1 MVDAERCLD
10 VKFELVLKG
19 GQKISADFQ
28 CRPGI
33 TVLFG
38 PSGAGKTT
46 TLDAI
51 AGLLRPQTGRIKQGA
66 KVFFD
71 ANEKINCSPQQRQVG
86 YVFQQAALFP
96 HMNVR
101 QNIAFALNE
110 NDSHIL
116 DRKLSE
122 LAALLSI
129 ENFLERKV
137 SEISGGQRQRVA
149 LARALA
155 TNPKIFLFDEPLSA
169 LALKSRD
176 EMTEVIKTTQR
187 RLGIPVLYVTHSP
200 TEAKELADL
209 FLQFVDGVVRQS

>member
-10 VKFELVLKG
+10 VKFQLTSKG

-38 PSGAGKTT
+38 QSGVGKTS
-46 TLDAI
+46 TLDVI
-51 AGLLRPQTGRIKQGA
+51 AGLISPQTGRIKLGSQI
-66 KVFFD
+66 FFD
-71 ANEKINCSPQQRQVG
+71 AGDKINRPPQERHVG
-86 YVFQQAALFP
+86 YVFQHAALFP

-101 QNIAFALNE
+101 QNIAFALAE
-110 NDSHIL
+110 RDKHIV

-129 ENFLERKV
+129 DHLLSRKMT
-137 SEISGGQRQRVA
+137 EISGGQRQRVA

-155 TNPKIFLFDEPLSA
+155 TNPKVFLFDEPLSA
-169 LALKSRD
+169 LDAKSRL
-176 EMTEVIKTTQR
+176 ELIEVIKTTQR
-187 RLGIPVLYVTHSP
+187 RLGIPVLYVTHSL
-200 TEAKELADL
+200 TEAREVADV
-209 FLQFVDGVVRQS
+209 FLEFVDGAVLQS